1 MRKLLDEVQHIDQYL
16 LHAMSTEDKLLFQAQ
31 MLTNSAL
38 QENVQAQSQV
48 HRLIRSLGRA
58 AKRQQLQT
66 IFDNLCDT
74 DPAFQAALTS
84 IFK

>member
-1 MRKLLDEVQHIDQYL
+1 MRKLLDEAQYIDQYL
-16 LHAMSTEDKLLFQAQ
+16 LQAMSTEDKLLFQAQ

-38 QENVQAQSQV
+38 QENVQAQSQA
-48 HRLIRSLGRA
+48 HQLIRSLGRA

-66 IFDNLCDT
+66 IFDNLCAT
-74 DPAFQAALTS
+74 DPAFQAALNS

>member
-1 MRKLLDEVQHIDQYL
+1 MRKLLDEAQHIDQYL

-31 MLTNSAL
+31 MLTNSGL
-38 QENVQAQSQV
+38 QENVQAQSQA
-48 HRLIRSLGRA
+48 HQLIRLLGRA

-66 IFDNLCDT
+66 IFDNLCTT
-74 DPAFQAALTS
+74 DPAFQAALAS